1 MAIKLPSR
9 PRARALG
16 AMARDGGPVAEG
28 GRLMSFPNHGHGTA
42 AVHGAGGR
50 EWGVH
55 VCCLAYISYVFEG
68 AIHVLST
75 TRQTSFT
82 GRYGIRLCKL
92 FFPRLSPFPPCAC
105 LVFHN
110 LKWRGNTLLTV
121 LEAYLVAGRHSVA
134 CVVYFLSMSS
144 QPKPTVILKW
154 L

>member
-1 MAIKLPSR
+1 
-9 PRARALG
+9 
-16 AMARDGGPVAEG
+16 
-28 GRLMSFPNHGHGTA
+28 MSFPNHGHGTA

-75 TRQTSFT
+75 TRPTSFT

-110 LKWRGNTLLTV
+110 LK
-121 LEAYLVAGRHSVA
+121 
-134 CVVYFLSMSS
+134 
-144 QPKPTVILKW
+144 
-154 L
+154 